1 MNFINYYS
9 DTLIKDTAP
18 SHFPYNE
25 NFTKYMDDKKISSFG
40 KWMFNN
46 GFTTGVSSLAMKLK
60 KIYKWINVKDRLP
73 DANGLYIVCKKIRGH
88 SIVFGAVWYNGKWVS
103 VCNRR
108 EVQYITHWKPLP
120 DPPEK
125 DDES

>member
-9 DTLIKDTAP
+9 DMLIKDTTP

-73 DANGLYIVCKKIRGH
+73 VTNGLYIVCKKIRGRF
-88 SIVFGAVWYNGKWVS
+88 IVFGAVWYNGKWVS
-103 VCNRR
+103 VVNRR
-108 EVQYITHWKPLP
+108 ELQYITHWKPLP

-125 DDES
+125 ENE